1 MLSKC
6 NRTQV
11 DLSVSNIDRFVFV
24 VNVLSVV
31 LVCSSCVTLVT
42 DEVSDTTLTVGGLL
56 ENIAVFVFL

>member
-11 DLSVSNIDRFVFV
+11 DLSVSNIDRFLFV
-24 VNVLSVV
+24 VNVLTVV